1 MGKLYLPPRFSI
13 LTPERHIDSTI
24 KYHFTGRVAR
34 VEIWRG
40 GLLRQISES
49 TENMILNGGKYA
61 FLHYGLID
69 SMGAIRI
76 GTSNTAVAATQTTL
90 SALSHT
96 SDNWVYGPSPDGFEY
111 NGTRY
116 NPASGQVFYRKTAEF
131 PVETGPF
138 TYREIGVSAGTSGT
152 TVLTRALPTAISG
165 IAEDIV
171 RITYELGAT
180 LTAPQTIATNTQF
193 ISGWDTTGTNRL
205 EGFFQSE
212 YSWTDNRGNEFSGH
226 IVPHL
231 GIYDQSIKEGAY
243 GLPLSPA
250 VGAKPTLSGEAMPPH
265 ATTWGY
271 EVPSDS
277 IAVSYAAV
285 SDDTVTF
292 GDNSVTHENSFLP
305 AYQSSTFQVHGFWWC
320 GLYCRFVAPQPK
332 SSSLRLVMSLTR
344 NCT

>member
-1 MGKLYLPPRFSI
+1 MSKLYLPPRFSI
-13 LTPERHIDSTI
+13 GTPTRTIDAEM
-24 KYHFTGRVAR
+24 KYDFCGRVAR
-34 VEIWRG
+34 IEIWRN
-40 GLLRQISES
+40 GLLKSIHEG
-49 TENMILNGGKYA
+49 TPNMILTNGKTA
-61 FLHYGLID
+61 FLHYGLLD
-69 SMGAIRI
+69 SMGAVRI
-76 GTSNTAVAATQTTL
+76 GTSDSAVAATQTTL
-90 SALSHT
+90 GALSAS
-96 SDNWVYGPSPDGFEY
+96 SDTWIYGPSPDGFEY

-116 NPASGQVFYRKTAEF
+116 NVGAGQVFYRKTAEF

-138 TYREIGVSAGTSGT
+138 TYREIGIASGTAGT
-152 TVLTRALPTAISG
+152 TVLTRAIPTPISG

-205 EGFFQSE
+205 EGWFQSE
-212 YSWTDNRGNEFSGH
+212 YSWTEDRGYEFGGH

-231 GIYDQSIKEGAY
+231 GISDQLIKAGAY

-250 VGAKPTLSGEAMPPH
+250 EGSKPTLAGEAMPPH

-271 EVPSDS
+271 SYPVDS
-277 IAVSYAAV
+277 IATSYAAV
-285 SDDTVTF
+285 SDDTITF

-305 AYQSSTFQVHGFWWC
+305 AYQSNTFQVHGFWWC